1 MDQTDEMHQVSETIV
16 KSLFNIEINY
26 IEDRRIG
33 TKTLL
38 ARVYRLIGTDP
49 FPEILEVHDGAWI
62 SNNLTIATHT
72 QKTIKKRQRQNNQ
85 TQRKNLN

>member
-1 MDQTDEMHQVSETIV
+1 MHRIFETIV
-16 KSLFNIEINY
+16 KPLFNIEINY

-49 FPEILEVHDGAWI
+49 FPGILEVHDGAWI
-62 SNNLTIATHT
+62 SKNLTMATHT
-72 QKTIKKRQRQNNQ
+72 QRTIKKRQRQNNQ
-85 TQRKNLN
+85 NQTQRKNLN